1 MSASVNLPLHHESR
15 SSLLAPAH
23 PGGPGERGR
32 KMVALWCGVVVL
44 NLILVLFGDI
54 MHSQLG
60 KQPVCLG
67 TRNAPFYCTVSY
79 RIVS

>member
-1 MSASVNLPLHHESR
+1 MKSK

-23 PGGPGERGR
+23 RGGPGERAV
-32 KMVALWCGVVVL
+32 KWLWCVVVVL

-60 KQPVCLG
+60 KQLVCLG
-67 TRNAPFYCTVSY
+67 TKNAPFYCIVTY
-79 RIVS
+79 RIAS